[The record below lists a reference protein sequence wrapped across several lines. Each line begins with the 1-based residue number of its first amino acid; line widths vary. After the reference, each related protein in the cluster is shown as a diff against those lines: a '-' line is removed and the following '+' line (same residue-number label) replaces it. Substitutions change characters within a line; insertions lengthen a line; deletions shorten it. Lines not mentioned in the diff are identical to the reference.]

1 MFANFTQAD
10 SEKNI
15 LKQYGRNLNDE
26 VLKNKIDPVIG
37 RDDEIR
43 RLIEIISRKN
53 KNNPVL
59 IGEPGVGKTAI
70 VEGFAKRV
78 VAGDVPDNLKDV
90 EIVEL
95 SLSSIIAGTQFQG
108 QFEQRLNSIL
118 KEAKNSNGQIIL
130 FIDEIHQL
138 VGMGRNASNSAM
150 DAANILKPMMARGDI
165 RVIGATTLKEYRQYI
180 EKDGALERRFQ
191 KILVNEPTKQ
201 EALTIMRGLKERWE
215 IFHKVKILDSALI
228 AVVELSDRYI
238 SDRFL
243 PDKAID
249 LIDEAAAKIKTQMHS
264 QPAELDDLNRKIIHL
279 ETELAAIKK
288 DKEYLEVN
296 ANRLTQ
302 IQNELTDLKKRQKVL
317 YSEWMSQKEAY
328 EKITNLKETI
338 NNTSLKIEKL
348 QMDGLYTEASKLL
361 YVELPKLKKELQ
373 IANDKAKNIK
383 NDLFKTTI
391 TENEIAEVIS
401 AQTGIPLKKL
411 LESDKSKLLN
421 LKTEMQKRVKG
432 QDEAIEKVVGAVL
445 RGRANIGDPNRPIGS
460 FLFLGP
466 TGVGKTEV
474 AKTLAASL
482 FDSEKA
488 MLRFDMSEYMEKHS
502 VSKLVGAPPGYV
514 GYDQPGALS
523 EAVRRH
529 PYSVILFDEIEKA
542 HIDVLNLFLQ
552 ILDDGILTDSQGHTV
567 NFKNTIIIMT
577 SNVGSQAILSGK
589 KNEAI
594 QEIQKIM
601 RPEFINRID
610 EIVLFNELT
619 DKDYDAIVDRIL
631 NELQQRLRT
640 QSFLIT
646 FSKELKYSIRAK
658 GVDRQF
664 GARPLKRY
672 IQRHIENFLAEQII
686 SGNIRKNLSYQL
698 DLNSEDK
705 IVLNLSSKMKS

>member
-474 AKTLAASL
+474 AKTLASSL

-646 FSKELKYSIRAK
+646 FSKELKYSIRSK

-686 SGNIRKNLSYQL
+686 SGNIKKNLSYQL